1 MIIGNPLRRIEPMPK
16 VGKKSYPYTPAGK
29 AAAKEAIKAK
39 AIKKKKKPARK
50 SPTKGY
56 RVA

>member
-1 MIIGNPLRRIEPMPK
+1 MPK

-39 AIKKKKKPARK
+39 AIKKKKKKPARK